1 MSPLTQML
9 AEHVFAGPRDHSA
22 DLVDMVRRCILD
34 LVGAAIA
41 GCERASAVAACN
53 MVGPVFGAGNARIW
67 LGATS
72 APGGALLC
80 NVMAA
85 TALDIDDGHRAARG
99 HPGAAVI
106 PTALLLADELG
117 ATGCDLM
124 NAIICG
130 YDVGVRI
137 AAAQTAE
144 GIRTR
149 QSGRWA
155 AFASAA
161 TAGRLLR
168 LEPGRLAH
176 ALAIAGVLAPNQL
189 ANGSSGYSRMTGNDV
204 KEGIAWASVLGLTAA
219 RLAES
224 GFTGPVDLL
233 DHGDYYDGGRI
244 VGSLGP
250 RWEIA
255 DTYFKPYGCCR
266 YIHPALDA
274 YREIAGDDM
283 IGADDIVEIEV
294 QTFAWAGRLANR
306 TDPQTLVDVQYSLPY
321 CMALI
326 AVDGPQALAPLD
338 EGVLGR
344 RELQMLAGKVRISID
359 PDLDRSFP
367 AQTLARVILRTR
379 TLELV
384 SAVHTPRGEK
394 TRPMDWRTICNKFE
408 IVTRHRLR
416 QQEQRRIIEA
426 VSALPCGAPAALIAA
441 LEPASAVA

>member
-1 MSPLTQML
+1 MRPLTHML
-9 AEHVFAGPRDHSA
+9 AEHVFAGPSDHPA
-22 DLVDMVRRCILD
+22 DLVDMVRRCVLD

-41 GCERASAVAACN
+41 GSETASAVAACKIA
-53 MVGPVFGAGNARIW
+53 GSVFGGGNDRIW

-85 TALDIDDGHRAARG
+85 TALDIDDGHRSARG

-106 PTALLLADELG
+106 PTALLLAGPLG

-124 NAIICG
+124 GAIICG

-168 LEPGRLAH
+168 LEPDRLAH
-176 ALAIAGVLAPNQL
+176 ALSIAGVLAPNQL

-219 RLAES
+219 RLAET
-224 GFTGPVDLL
+224 GFTGPVDML
-233 DHGDYYDGGRI
+233 DHADYYDSGRI
-244 VGSLGP
+244 VGALGQ

-274 YREIAGDDM
+274 FREIAGDDA

-294 QTFAWAGRLANR
+294 QTFAWATKLANHA
-306 TDPQTLVDVQYSLPY
+306 DPQTLVDVQYSLPY
-321 CMALI
+321 CLALI
-326 AVDGPQALAPLD
+326 AIDGPQALAPVD

-344 RELQMLAGKVRISID
+344 KELQMLAGKVRISIE

-384 SAVHTPRGEK
+384 SAVHTPLGEK
-394 TRPMDWRTICNKFE
+394 TRPMDWKAICNKFE

-416 QQEQRRIIEA
+416 PHDQGRIIEA
-426 VSALPCGAPAALIAA
+426 VSALPGGTPAALMAA
-441 LEPASAVA
+441 LEPSSAVA